1 MIQLTDTIL
10 YKYFRQRQKK
20 IEAVISN
27 PLHYQNALLKFIL
40 KSNQITEF
48 GKNYD
53 FKKINHREDYQNA
66 CPLQNYESLYPH
78 IEKMMHNASNILVP
92 GKVQWYAKSSGTSNA
107 RSKYIPVTKKSLNQG
122 HLKCAWDAASH
133 IYNEDPDAKLFA
145 NKSLIMG
152 GSLEELDHNK
162 KAGDISAIILHHFPK
177 IGRGFYTPS
186 FETALWPEW
195 DEKIKRTAQETIHE
209 KVTLLAGVPTWT
221 LMLMREILKISGAEY
236 ITDIWPDLRSYL
248 HGGVG
253 FAPYRNEFR
262 KLIPDQKVSFR
273 EVYNASEG
281 YFAMQ
286 NHRDEDGML
295 LLCDHGIYYE
305 FIPYNNIHES
315 NPECLDISQV
325 QKGQKYALV
334 ISTISGLYRYVIG
347 DVIEFVTIRPY
358 KIKVVGRV
366 HDSINVFGEEVS
378 AHNTDNAIGTV
389 SDRHKAQVKDYT
401 VAPVFIEDGKPGR
414 HEWYIEFAKAP
425 RNLARFTIDLDTELQ
440 NLNSDYAAKRSDDI
454 AVVCLSIIVLPQG
467 SFEQWLRSKNKYGG
481 QSKIPRVKNDR
492 QIADALIPYTY

>member
-1 MIQLTDTIL
+1 MLQLTDKIL
-10 YKYFRQRQKK
+10 YQYFRQRQKK
-20 IEAVISN
+20 IEAVIRN
-27 PLHYQNALLKFIL
+27 PLHYQNALLRLIL
-40 KSNQITEF
+40 DSNQNTEF
-48 GKNYD
+48 GKKYD
-53 FKKINHREDYQNA
+53 FYAIKNQRDYQKA
-66 CPLQNYESLYPH
+66 CPLQYYESLFPS
-78 IEKMMHNASNILVP
+78 IEKMMDDASNILVP
-92 GKVQWYAKSSGTSNA
+92 GTVQWYAKSSGTTNA
-107 RSKYIPVTKKSLNQG
+107 RSKYIPVTRGSLKYG

-133 IYNEDPDAKLFA
+133 IYNEDPAAKLFA

-152 GSLEELDHNK
+152 GSLEDLGHNK
-162 KAGDISAIILHHFPK
+162 MAGDISAIILHHFPK

-195 DEKIKRTAQETIHE
+195 DEKIKRTAQETIRE

-221 LMLMREILKISGAEY
+221 LMLLREILNITGAEY
-236 ITDIWPDLRSYL
+236 ITDVWPDLRSYL

-286 NHRDEDGML
+286 NHRDQDSML

-305 FIPYNNIHES
+305 FIPHKNIDDS

-325 QKGQKYALV
+325 DEGQKYALV
-334 ISTISGLYRYVIG
+334 ITTISGLYRYVIG
-347 DVIEFVTIRPY
+347 DIIEFVSTRPY

-366 HDSINVFGEEVS
+366 HDSINVFGEELS
-378 AHNTDNAIGTV
+378 AHNTDRAIGII
-389 SDRHKAQVKDYT
+389 SDRYDVQVKDYT
-401 VAPVFIEDGKPGR
+401 VAPLFIKDGQAGR
-414 HEWYIEFAKAP
+414 HEWYIEFENRPVDLIAFA
-425 RNLARFTIDLDTELQ
+425 TDLDAELQ
-440 NLNSDYAAKRSDDI
+440 KLNSDYAAKRSNDI
-454 AVVCLSIIVLPQG
+454 AVECLKIIPLNQG
-467 SFEQWLRSKNKYGG
+467 TFEAWLRSNNRYGG

-492 QIADALIPYTY
+492 EMAEALLTIN